1 MLKTLAGM
9 AASKNLAN
17 DRERLSG
24 VFDSDI
30 DISDLLQTPE
40 IWKRPGGL
48 YFTQRL
54 GAQFNTK
61 TTLDMAPLTRREN
74 SNIVGILA
82 AIQGF
87 QVTLLAT
94 PNVILKDAG
103 LEKAVYRIER
113 LNFNMQAKHVI
124 QLSWENRHSA

>member
-24 VFDSDI
+24 IFDSDI
-30 DISDLLQTPE
+30 DVGGLLQASVT
-40 IWKRPGGL
+40 WKRPAGL
-48 YFTQRL
+48 HFTQRL
-54 GAQFNTK
+54 GAQFNSK

-74 SNIVGILA
+74 SNIVGLLA

-103 LEKAVYRIER
+103 LEKAVYRLER
-113 LNFNMQAKHVI
+113 LNFHMQARHVI
-124 QLSWENRHSA
+124 QLSWENRPGV